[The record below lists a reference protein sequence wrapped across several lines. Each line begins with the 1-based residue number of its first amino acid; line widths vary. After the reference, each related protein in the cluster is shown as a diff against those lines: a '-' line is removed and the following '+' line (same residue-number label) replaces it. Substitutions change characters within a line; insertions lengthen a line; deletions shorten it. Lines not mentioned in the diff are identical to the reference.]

1 MLNISEYTLAQY
13 IRESGIS
20 GPSSSES
27 RRQRYERVKYVAEQ
41 VAAGR
46 NLQELADDLGLC
58 LSTIYAYLRQ
68 SGHVKRSAR
77 GKMKKMKCDKCGRR
91 EKLERW
97 RGKNLCPSCLNP
109 DTDIDISY
117 AAHWAE
123 YQRRWEM
130 AYY

>member
-1 MLNISEYTLAQY
+1 MNLSVATIRSY
-13 IRESGIS
+13 IFK
-20 GPSSSES
+20 
-27 RRQRYERVKYVAEQ
+27 RR
-41 VAAGR
+41 
-46 NLQELADDLGLC
+46 
-58 LSTIYAYLRQ
+58 
-68 SGHVKRSAR
+68 
-77 GKMKKMKCDKCGRR
+77 KMKKKKCDKCGRR

-123 YQRRWEM
+123 YQRSLEM